1 MFKEFYF
8 YEKYMIAVYSKKVV
22 SKNRSVYTKSSD
34 KYNNALICLKT
45 LLVDNLF

>member
-8 YEKYMIAVYSKKVV
+8 YEKYMIAVYLKKQYQ
-22 SKNRSVYTKSSD
+22 KSVYTESSD

-45 LLVDNLF
+45 LLVDDFFR